1 MSNYAT
7 LKASVNSIITTNGN
21 NEITGALLNGLL
33 NSIIDSLGA
42 QYQLVGVAM
51 PDTTPGTPDYNIA
64 YIAAPGTYPNFNALR
79 VPDSYLGIFK
89 YNGAWVLDLLYT
101 GVGYLYSDISNALYA
116 IRTIPGQTWTDDNPE
131 GTRIRVIFHIP
142 KGASIKASTT
152 NSRGIAGGVFTT
164 LAEAVRAPATG
175 DSVLQAFTNGY
186 VYPGFE
192 GVANSAG
199 YLTLSLT
206 NANTVISD
214 ELKAEMLASLTVE
227 IRAGAY
233 TEMGEKVS
241 YDDIAYNLTTTAN
254 KKVLAA
260 QMGVVLSRMIGE
272 IPPAMF
278 FEQLGAT
285 LEDITVY
292 NGYDSRNAKT
302 SVTDRTPFVINKDL
316 TGIYLLKGVRINI
329 SRVGTITVSKVKR
342 TDVAISAPGDRT
354 VFYEKRVFTATSTGV
369 QVFELDNYLLSDDEY
384 LAIGDVTDT
393 ALFLYGNYSTG
404 DRNFLYIASNVWN
417 RASSSLNVDVLAQ
430 EVVIEGGRALIK
442 SVYRGKVFSFL
453 GDSVTTYSGYIP
465 SGNET
470 YYPSGDVNSV
480 DKTWWRKL
488 LNAFGATLGI
498 NNSWSGSRVTTTNGE
513 TSAGCMTRCQNLGTP
528 NVIIV
533 FMGCNDFNNNVE
545 LGDYHGETALPSD
558 TTKFTE
564 AYAIMLN
571 KILTAYPTAEVYVCT
586 LPQCERTNPTGFPEI
601 NGNGVS
607 LKQYNEAIIELALA
621 FGVNIVDMNKSGLT
635 YQNMPTYNPNQ
646 LHPNAL
652 GHSVMANRAIKDL
665 DGAIA
670 LRYNVLP

>member
-51 PDTTPGTPDYNIA
+51 PETTPGTPDYNVA

-79 VPDSYLGIFK
+79 VPAGYLGIFK

-116 IRTIPGQTWTDDNPE
+116 IRAYPGGTQPYDNPE
-131 GTRIRVIFHIP
+131 GTRIRVIFSVPAGTIV
-142 KGASIKASTT
+142 KASTT
-152 NSRGIAGGVFTT
+152 LATGIAGGLFTT
-164 LAEAVRAPATG
+164 LSEAVRAPASG
-175 DSVLQAFTNGY
+175 DSVLQVFTNGY
-186 VYPGFE
+186 VSGFE
-192 GVANSAG
+192 GVTNSSG

-206 NANTVISD
+206 NGNTVISE
-214 ELKAEMLASLTVE
+214 ELKAEMLASITVE
-227 IRAGAY
+227 IRAGVYA
-233 TEMGEKVS
+233 EMGQKVS
-241 YDDIAYNLTTTAN
+241 YDDIAYNLTTTTE

-260 QMGVVLSRMIGE
+260 QMGNVLSRMIGE

-292 NGYDSRNAKT
+292 NGYDSRNAT
-302 SVTDRTPFVINKDL
+302 QSVTNRTPFVINKDL
-316 TGIYLLKGVRINI
+316 TGVYLIKGVRVNI
-329 SRVGTITVSKVKR
+329 SRAGTITISKVKR
-342 TDVAISAPGDRT
+342 TDVAISAPGDRS
-354 VFYEKRVFTATSTGV
+354 VFYEKRVFTATSTGA
-369 QVFELDNYLLSDDEY
+369 QVFELDNFLLSDDEY
-384 LAIGDVTDT
+384 LAVGDVTDT
-393 ALFLYGNYSTG
+393 ALFLYGNYSPG
-404 DRNFLYIASNVWN
+404 DRMFLYIASNVWN

-430 EVVIEGGRALIK
+430 EVVIEGGRALIE

-488 LNAFGATLGI
+488 LDAFGATLGI

-533 FMGCNDFNNNVE
+533 FMGYNDFNNNVE

-601 NGNGVS
+601 NGSGVS

-621 FGVNIVDMNKSGLT
+621 FGVNVVDMNKSGLT
-635 YQNMPTYNPNQ
+635 YQNMSVYNPNQ